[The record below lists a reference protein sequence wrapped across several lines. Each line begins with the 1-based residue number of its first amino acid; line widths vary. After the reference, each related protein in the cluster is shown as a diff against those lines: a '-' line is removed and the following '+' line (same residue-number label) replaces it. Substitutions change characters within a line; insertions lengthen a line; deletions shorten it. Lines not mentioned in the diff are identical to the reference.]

1 MGERED
7 ENVDIEIEVG
17 MERQVS
23 GALSDD
29 NELSSLREPLLI
41 LHQTKRTN
49 NTSQLAV
56 VGANVCS
63 IESLDYEYVEECI
76 SCIQYIYI
84 YIYITFFVCQLWDP
98 HHPMLSAR
106 TKMHLFIHKIIIIF
120 LQSHDDITLW

>member
-17 MERQVS
+17 MERQGS

-29 NELSSLREPLLI
+29 KELSSLREPLLI

-63 IESLDYEYVEECI
+63 IESLDYEYVGECI

-84 YIYITFFVCQLWDP
+84 YIYIYIYHFFR
-98 HHPMLSAR
+98 LSTVGPSSSHVERENKDA
-106 TKMHLFIHKIIIIF
+106 FIH
-120 LQSHDDITLW
+120 T